1 MPPRI
6 LLPLLVLG
14 LVLLLPGAASASSIA
29 FVKDNNVWLSS
40 PDGSRMKQVTTDGN
54 ATKSYDSPSQAD
66 DGTILAKHGNY
77 FVRIR
82 PDGTKIGQPVPGLG
96 SDHSHSGNVFVMS
109 GPNDP
114 RISPDGKRFT
124 YWISARAL
132 ETCPIWIPHCSYR
145 DTDYTIVSHV
155 DRFTQPEEFGVVR
168 DYRDPSWV
176 DNNYLLLFNYGLG
189 VRAGAISPVGAGEGG
204 LLQWFDAPAGVH
216 QIGQGQVTRQG
227 DKLATLAGSADFGP
241 AQEHLWLYGV
251 TSYPAEPLSACYI
264 SGAAAPSGKF
274 LVPSWSPDGT
284 EIAVTESDG
293 IHIYGN
299 IPDLR
304 SGNPDCGAIT
314 ERVLVYGAKPSWGPA
329 DVPTGGGQP
338 TPPPS
343 PVDPRKPGAALG
355 DVSAKRR
362 QRGRAVRVRVDVL
375 AAGADVRVRLV
386 AARKPRRSAV
396 NRGAAAR
403 HKPQRSAVNRGP
415 AAQRKPRRSA
425 VNRGAAARQIVLG
438 AAVRRGLPAGAHS
451 VKVPL
456 NRRGRA
462 ALRRAGRIRL
472 SARVAVTAPG
482 APRATAV
489 RKVTLRR

>member
-6 LLPLLVLG
+6 LLPLLALG
-14 LVLLLPGAASASSIA
+14 LMLLLPGAASASSIA
-29 FVKDNNVWLSS
+29 FIKDNNVWLAS

-66 DGTILAKHGNY
+66 DGTILAKHGSY

-96 SDHSHSGNVFVMS
+96 SDYSHSGNVFVMS
-109 GPNDP
+109 GPNEP
-114 RISPDGKRFT
+114 RISPDGNRFT

-132 ETCPIWIPHCSYR
+132 VTCPIWIPHCSYD

-155 DRFTQPEEFGVVR
+155 DLFTPPEEFGVVR
-168 DYRDPSWV
+168 DYRDPSWA
-176 DNNYLLLFNYGLG
+176 DNGHLLLFNYGLG
-189 VRAGAISPVGAGEGG
+189 VRAGAISPVGAGEAG

-264 SGAAAPSGKF
+264 SGAAPPSGKF
-274 LVPSWSPDGT
+274 LVPSWSPEGT
-284 EIAVTESDG
+284 EVAVTESDG

-304 SGNPDCGAIT
+304 GGNPDCGAIT
-314 ERVLVYGAKPSWGPA
+314 ERVLVYGAKPAWGPA
-329 DVPTGGGQP
+329 DVPGGGGQP
-338 TPPPS
+338 APPP
-343 PVDPRKPGAALG
+343 PVDPREPGAALG
-355 DVSAKRR
+355 KVSAKRH
-362 QRGRAVRVRVDVL
+362 QRGRAVRLRVDVL
-375 AAGADVRVRLV
+375 TAGADVRVRLV
-386 AARKPRRSAV
+386 GAGGKARRSAAT
-396 NRGAAAR
+396 RGAAR
-403 HKPQRSAVNRGP
+403 VVLGSA
-415 AAQRKPRRSA
+415 AK
-425 VNRGAAARQIVLG
+425 RGA
-438 AAVRRGLPAGAHS
+438 PAGRHTL
-451 VKVPL
+451 KVPL

-462 ALRRAGRIRL
+462 ALRRAGRIRM

-482 APRATAV
+482 APPATAV